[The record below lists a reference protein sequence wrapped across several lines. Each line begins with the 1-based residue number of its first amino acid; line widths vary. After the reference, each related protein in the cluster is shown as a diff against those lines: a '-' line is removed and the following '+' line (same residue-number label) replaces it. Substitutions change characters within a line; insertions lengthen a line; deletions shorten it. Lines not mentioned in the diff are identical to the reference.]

1 MRAIFSILV
10 CLIGL
15 VSFVNC
21 ERTLPR
27 VLSHNAD
34 FL

>member
-15 VSFVNC
+15 ASFVSG
-21 ERTLPR
+21 ERTHLR
-27 VLSHNAD
+27 VLIHIAY